1 MRRFESYLPSHHPHP
16 RAAQMSGKGNHAL
29 EDLVLFSGSACPE
42 LARSVAQ
49 HLRIHLGRVEL
60 QLFSDGENYV
70 ELMENV
76 RGKNVFL
83 LQSLSP
89 PVNDNLMELMLMADA
104 VRRSSSAGIVA
115 VVPYLGY
122 SRQDRRSRSSRVP
135 ISARIV
141 ADMLTGAGINRVL
154 TVDLHA
160 EQIQGFYQ
168 IPVEN
173 IYAMPVLMG
182 DMSLILDAENGMIVA
197 PDVGGVVR
205 ARAFANAL
213 AANLAIIDKRRPRA
227 NVAKVMHI
235 IGDVKDKN
243 CFIVDDIVDT
253 ANTLCQAATA
263 LKEEGAMRVAA
274 YCTHPVLS
282 GGAAERIANS
292 DIDEL
297 VVCDTLPA
305 QERAEIRKCDK
316 IRVLTVSHIL
326 AETVK
331 RIHEHGS
338 ISSLF

>member
-1 MRRFESYLPSHHPHP
+1 MRRFESYLPSHPLPPLMQHGSN
-16 RAAQMSGKGNHAL
+16 QNL
-29 EDLVLFSGSACPE
+29 EDLVLFAGSACPD
-42 LARSVAQ
+42 LARSVAS
-49 HLRIHLGRVEL
+49 HLRVNLGRVEL
-60 QLFSDGENYV
+60 RLFSDGENYV
-70 ELMENV
+70 ELMDNV
-76 RGKNVFL
+76 RGKNVFI
-83 LQSLSP
+83 LQSISP
-89 PVNDNLMELMLMADA
+89 PVNDNLMQLMLMADA
-104 VRRSSSAGIVA
+104 VRRSSAAGIVA

-122 SRQDRRSRSSRVP
+122 SRQDRRPRSSRVP

-141 ADMLTGAGINRVL
+141 ADMLSGVGINRVL

-182 DMSLILDAENGMIVA
+182 DMSLILDAESGVIVA

-205 ARAFANAL
+205 ARAFASAL

-235 IGDVKDKN
+235 IGDVKDKD

-263 LKEEGAMRVAA
+263 LKERGAKRVAA

-282 GGAAERIANS
+282 GDAVRRVGES

-297 VVCDTLPA
+297 VVCDSLHA
-305 QERAEIRKCDK
+305 REREEIQKCDK